1 MTVFYRIFGFYDYF
15 FTFPGFPARDDPV
28 FILQKVPLSV
38 CIFVRAC
45 YFITY
50 FDLQMPHRG
59 FTQRAHPPKER
70 QDIMEEAIREKLE
83 ELRGML
89 QADGGDL
96 EVVSITG
103 KTVLLRLRGACGACP
118 HAQMTLK
125 DGIERILRESVDPEI
140 VVERA

>member
-1 MTVFYRIFGFYDYF
+1 MLLYYHTPYNKPPRAQRGLNA
-15 FTFPGFPARDDPV
+15 TGASARR
-28 FILQKVPLSV
+28 K
-38 CIFVRAC
+38 A
-45 YFITY
+45 
-50 FDLQMPHRG
+50 
-59 FTQRAHPPKER
+59 
-70 QDIMEEAIREKLE
+70 DIMEEAIREKLE

-103 KTVLLRLRGACGACP
+103 KTVFLRLRGACGACP